1 MKLNTLA
8 FGFAAAL
15 LWGSAILLVSLA
27 HAIWPPY
34 GGAFL
39 ALVSSIYPGYQPGGA
54 ASIVVGTLYGMV
66 DGGIAGCILA
76 WLYNLLVP
84 RFSRAA

>member
-15 LWGSAILLVSLA
+15 LWGSAVLLVSLA
-27 HAIWPPY
+27 HGIWPSY

-39 ALVSSIYPGYQPGGA
+39 AMVSSIYPGYQPGGGG
-54 ASIVVGTLYGMV
+54 SVVVGTLYGMV
-66 DGGIAGCILA
+66 DGGVAGCIFA
-76 WLYNLLVP
+76 WLYNVLAP
-84 RFSRAA
+84 RVSRGA